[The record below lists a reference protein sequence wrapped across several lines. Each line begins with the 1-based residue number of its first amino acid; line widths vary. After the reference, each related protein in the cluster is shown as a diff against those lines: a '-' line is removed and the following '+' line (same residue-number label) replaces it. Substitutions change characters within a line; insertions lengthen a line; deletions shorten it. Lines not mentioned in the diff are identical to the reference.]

1 MKINSVIYN
10 MKRIVG
16 ILVNDIHLDKDKG
29 ELVKDIFEQLI
40 VLCKKY
46 NTNNIFCGGD
56 VFTSR
61 SGQPLQCLT
70 DFKEIIIRL
79 QEEDITFHVIPGNHD
94 KTDSNDERSYLDIY
108 TSMENICLFRRAQV
122 VRLDNMGFLFIPYF
136 KDDKWLEEYNRE
148 DIQSKIKK
156 LQSKG
161 IPTILITHSGFDG
174 VVNNDGSKVESA
186 IKPSM
191 FTDFTNVL
199 IGHYHNASQLADN
212 VIYTGSAYPND
223 FGENSVDKGC
233 TLIYTDG
240 SITHV
245 PLKSPKYIVE
255 TLDVNDKQTLQNLL
269 EKYSGETYDHI
280 RFIFKGKKDEAN
292 KVNLAEIQGKYGI
305 DCKFQATEEYA
316 AMELSDEGVFEFDAK
331 SIRKDFIAYC
341 SENNIKGEKM
351 SYGLALLKLL

>member
-233 TLIYTDG
+233 TLI
-240 SITHV
+240 
-245 PLKSPKYIVE
+245 
-255 TLDVNDKQTLQNLL
+255 
-269 EKYSGETYDHI
+269 
-280 RFIFKGKKDEAN
+280 FIFKGKKDEAN